1 MNSQKTNVSLKP
13 IRGKE
18 QDLLKLAITEGALL
32 IATDTGKIYIDA
44 NGKRVSAGGSGS
56 PFIYAEASGD
66 ALTPDEYGTYTL
78 NFSDLESEDML
89 PQVDGLI
96 INSDGTFFRI
106 LEVDSEAQTMLCM
119 IIAVSGTG
127 GGGGGTT
134 GGKAMSI
141 KGKSLTT
148 TTLVNGQKMSAYFTA
163 TAASLGDGEYLDD
176 ELTISW
182 SLSVTA
188 TGVVYDSGT
197 FKVASGVEKEF
208 EFGSRLRES
217 TGTTLSV
224 YATGVNS
231 GKSKI
236 ITYEVTTVELVLYES
251 EKFSN
256 VAPQTGTFTYYC
268 NVSGNIEKVI
278 DFYLDGDLVE
288 SQQLP
293 KSTVGEQ
300 KCTFKNVPHGYHTIE
315 VNLSQSIDGERGVGV
330 NEPLKFEI
338 AVNNG
343 GTDPIIWLGAY
354 NSKYYN
360 YDAIKIP
367 YRVFDPAGGT
377 KEVIFVKGIAEL
389 GKRQEDTAATKF
401 SIWQITDATLD
412 MDNSYSIRVEKTV
425 VQEGESK
432 FVSRD
437 IEFMVAKDPTRDLSI
452 VEQTQLLLSFD
463 AAGRSNNEPEAQRAS
478 WSYVNETKSGM
489 RPLTGEF
496 TGFNWYNNGW
506 LLDENND
513 TMLRISNG
521 AQFTIPIGSM
531 ILNNP
536 ANANQQSRTF
546 EFQFKIRNVQ
556 DYTNLIKEYTRYSG
570 DLQYWTA
577 FLAQLKEAKE
587 GYYDNYDNYLRN
599 ELAKPGATTSYD
611 KLSENFAGI
620 ERVVSGNTPF
630 CSYYDS
636 NNRGFLLGPQDGFFA
651 SAENILNVKYVEGQ
665 MVNLAI
671 VFNYTDKRMYF
682 YLQGILTAVCKITDS
697 GALEI
702 GASNIAFN
710 SQYCDVDLYKM
721 RIYDSA
727 LSVRDVLIN
736 YSVDHASVLDYD
748 HTTRLISYNQNTGEY
763 QLNYSAV
770 KEWNDD
776 TEHTD
781 SQLMPYI
788 IFDSGSFSN
797 RLPYSKADKKVVGV
811 TFVNTGLDKAYKNGT
826 LEELANLM
834 TDTQKAAAADEGLTL
849 VQYYYK
855 YHCPSFVS
863 RENKVEIAVQGTSS
877 QFYPRRNYKIK
888 FKGTDAAGEDYIY
901 MFMNK
906 GPFAEL
912 YAAGIAGDAEALE
925 KCHLEFFHYN
935 NYHVGTNKF
944 TMKIDFME
952 SSGTYNMG
960 LTNLVHS
967 AYDKH
972 PTDDYNKAGA
982 FSKVS
987 YKVSNEP
994 TANSGLQYFA
1004 DSKGSEKVKFSTDNP
1019 YVPGKF
1025 YLPEYKP
1032 YTFSPDEVIDFR
1044 TNVQGF
1050 PVMAFWKYGGTDN
1063 DYRFI
1068 GRYNMLLDK
1077 GSDEVYNF
1085 KPSKSIANNFGKI
1098 KKGVKTT
1105 VRKMTECWEFSDNQR
1120 TFCSFRDPQSRYRF
1134 GFDFYVL
1141 STAEAYNPKLS
1152 YFYDDCGRQKVTFS
1166 DDLVYEPGKY
1176 YTRSLN
1182 AKGSCPAAADSFE
1195 YRYNDNEDFLDYI
1208 YDPTLNGDV
1217 YNDLVDSGDYSATAL
1232 ADIDFRSE
1240 EMFKIYQHWEKAC
1253 QWVWSTCTDNVPTEA
1268 ERLAGAEA
1276 RLIMDYQDA
1285 EGKDYAEGTQ
1295 YYNKFWMPIKPEDV
1309 AREVVNGK
1317 VPAGYYI
1324 GVPTPVQYDAKTYEY
1339 DTKEYRNAKFTNEL
1353 AQHFDLQ
1360 YCLVYFIMTEVLL
1373 LYDSR
1378 GKNCMMAS
1386 WGPYSEGGDYVW
1398 YPIFYDADTQLGINN
1413 TGIPSFDYSENAT
1426 VDGTFSTSDS
1436 VLWNNLYHN
1445 FFQQITAKYS
1455 ELRHEMNNTR
1465 FSGKGPLY
1473 DVDHIEKWYLADA
1486 DEAGA
1491 AVKLGDT
1498 VVGNME
1504 MRGDRPLCMFNMDEW
1519 YKFISI
1525 TNDKIQYQDGTGG
1538 LSTDT
1543 AGTYFYALQGDRSLS
1558 RQQFLA
1564 RRLSFVDSWLGEGD
1578 FSRSGANG
1586 NSIHGRFGAN
1596 TANLFSDVWVTEKAS
1611 DSDMSTHKLIVS
1623 PYYKTDESGNVL
1635 KDEKGYGVKTNYLDA
1650 NFFVELLPYQKS
1662 YVTLGTDTEAYPSV
1676 EYKDKPVR
1684 YEVPEGQKEGVL
1696 KSPNLSESLIYV
1708 YGPSALKDIGDISLM
1723 YWSEFYAENAPHL
1736 ERILLGNDHPSFY
1749 NKALK
1754 TPGFNANP
1762 ADKGGG
1768 KPLLKEVNMSGV
1780 QLVASASKNYD
1791 FTSCEKMEIFKA
1803 ARSNIASV
1811 KFADG
1816 VALHTLY
1823 LPASVTSLKLVEAA
1837 NLDTILDFDMGAM
1850 VDAAKAKTEGM
1861 STTPFEDAE
1870 NNEYYSTYIP
1880 TDNKWNARRGL
1891 YIEGLTNVQ
1900 EIVPNVTSC
1909 SLSQL
1914 ELAGGSLGYGSY
1926 DLVNKLY
1933 RIFKYGDSAGQKD
1946 LKISLVDVEWSPYK
1960 KLTSGAMKVAGH
1972 TYYTDDGH
1980 YGFTEYTNSDAY
1992 WEIDLINGEVYDY
2005 IPELEEDSHK
2015 ITDIQMLKDF
2025 IEYNQFK
2032 NTTSTGNSTPVI
2044 TGTIYVD
2051 NDEPVDEDYIRN
2063 TLLTDANFP
2072 GEKLDIRFKNVTPGY
2087 TATFLQVEPDG
2098 TYKVIDKQVLPASTI
2113 SSVNRFT
2120 SPYTLYEAKRDNYDF
2135 HGWST
2140 TNDASNVIAETDWNI
2155 SDATKVT
2162 DTSVHDYVFY
2172 AVFTRHEFQVTFF
2185 AGTQATGFN
2194 TIEIFGI
2201 PFGDQLRVP
2210 NVLPSIDESKLPMDM
2225 RYKFLGYTQNQN
2237 NIIASSANKADI
2249 RNVENMLATQ
2259 DYVFYAVFMEDS
2271 VYNSTTDLKYFDFT
2285 RVNYDD
2291 TYDDSFDIMSSEG
2304 AGYRITAKS
2313 DMELGGKITLPSY
2326 YNGLPVIDIGR
2337 GGFEG
2342 KDMTH
2347 IFFYKEPN
2355 LPIKFRMFGT
2365 NAMLNC
2371 SNLQYC
2377 EIPESTRELK
2387 ENCFGQCPNLILNGI
2402 GNNVAIIGANAFN
2415 QSLAA
2420 PKGQTSINFSIG
2432 GSVKVLQTNALSN
2445 NTVKI
2450 DSLFIGS
2457 SDEPSQLQTV
2467 GTPVVRQNIGE
2478 EVQNIT
2484 IYCTADRF
2492 DYFQN
2497 SITVSTE
2504 EDSNFQI
2511 ADITAYQIVTV

>member
-18 QDLLKLAITEGALL
+18 QDLLELDVVEGALL
-32 IATDTGKIYIDA
+32 IATDTGKMYMDA
-44 NGKRVSAGGSGS
+44 NGKRVSVGGSGS
-56 PFIYAEASGD
+56 PFIYAEAEG
-66 ALTPDEYGTYTL
+66 LEPDEYGTYTL
-78 NFSDLESEDML
+78 SFDDLESEDML

-106 LEVDSEAQTMLCM
+106 LEVNAEEQTMLCM

-127 GGGGGTT
+127 GGGGT
-134 GGKAMSI
+134 GAGKAIAI
-141 KGKSLTT
+141 KGKPLKTVS
-148 TTLVNGQKMSAYFTA
+148 LVNGQKMSAFFTA
-163 TAASLGDGEYLDD
+163 TSATYSDGSYMDED
-176 ELTISW
+176 ELTITW

-197 FKVASGVEKEF
+197 FKVKNNKEKEF

-217 TGTTLSV
+217 TGSTLSL

-231 GKSKI
+231 GKSRI
-236 ITYEVTTVELVLYES
+236 ITYEVTTVELLLYES

-256 VAPQTGTFTYYC
+256 VAPQNGTFTYYC
-268 NVSGNIEKVI
+268 NVSGAVEKI
-278 DFYLDGDLVE
+278 LDFYLDGVLVE
-288 SQQLP
+288 SQNLS
-293 KSTVGEQ
+293 KTSTGEQ
-300 KCTFKNVPHGYHTIE
+300 KCTFKNVSHGYHTVT
-315 VNLSQSIDGERGVGV
+315 VNLSQSIDGDRGVGV
-330 NEPLKFEI
+330 KEPLEFEI

-343 GTDPIIWLGAY
+343 GTDPIIWLG
-354 NSKYYN
+354 KYESEYYS
-360 YDAIKIP
+360 YDPIKIP
-367 YRVFDPAGGT
+367 YRVFDPNPTGGT
-377 KEVIFVKGIAEL
+377 KEVVFVKGIAEI
-389 GKRQEDTAATKF
+389 GSRQEDISATKF
-401 SIWQITDATLD
+401 SIWQITDATLNIE
-412 MDNSYSIRVEKTV
+412 NSYSIRVEKSV
-425 VQEGESK
+425 VAEGDIK
-432 FVSRD
+432 YVSRD
-437 IEFMVAKDPTRDLSI
+437 IKFNVAKDPNRDLSI
-452 VEQTQLLLSFD
+452 VEKTQLLLSFD
-463 AAGRSNNEPEAQRAS
+463 AAGRSNNETEVQRQT
-478 WSYVNETKSGM
+478 WSYVNENKPGM
-489 RPLTGEF
+489 QPIVGEF
-496 TGFNWYNNGW
+496 KGFNWYNNGW

-521 AQFTIPIGSM
+521 AKFVVPIGSM
-531 ILNNP
+531 VLNNP

-570 DLQYWTA
+570 DLQYWNA

-599 ELAKPGATTSYD
+599 ELAKPDATTTYD

-636 NNRGFLLGPQDGFFA
+636 NGRGFLLGPQDGFFA
-651 SAENILNVKYVEGQ
+651 SAENILNVRYVEGQ
-665 MVNLAI
+665 MVNLSV
-671 VFNYTDKRMYF
+671 VFSYTDHRIYF
-682 YLQGILTAVCKITDS
+682 YLQGILTAVCKITDT

-702 GASNIAFN
+702 GASAIEFN

-721 RIYDSA
+721 RIYDTA
-727 LSVRDVLIN
+727 LSVRDILIN
-736 YSVDHASVLDYD
+736 FSVDHSSVLDYD

-763 QLNYSAV
+763 QLNYASMI
-770 KEWNDD
+770 EWNDD
-776 TEHTD
+776 VEHTD
-781 SQLMPYI
+781 SYLMPYI
-788 IFDSGSFSN
+788 VFDTGSFSN

-811 TFVNTGLDKAYKNGT
+811 TFVNTGLDRAYKNGT
-826 LEELANLM
+826 LEELANQM
-834 TDTQKAAAADEGLTL
+834 TATQKAAAADEGLSL

-855 YHCPSFVS
+855 YHCPSFIS
-863 RENKVEIAVQGTSS
+863 RENKVNIAVQGTSS

-888 FKGTDAAGEDYIY
+888 FKGKDANGKDYIY

-912 YAAGIAGDAEALE
+912 YAAGIAGDEEALK

-935 NYHVGTNKF
+935 NYTVGTNKF

-960 LTNLVHS
+960 LANLVHS

-982 FSKVS
+982 FAKVS

-994 TANSGLQYFA
+994 TANLKLQYFK
-1004 DSKGSEKVKFSTDNP
+1004 DSKGSKKVTFTDQEP
-1019 YVPGKF
+1019 YVPGKY
-1025 YLPEYKP
+1025 YLPEYTP
-1032 YTFSPDEVIDFR
+1032 YTFPAEDVIDFR

-1050 PVMAFWKYGGTDN
+1050 PVMAFWKYGETDN

-1068 GRYNMLLDK
+1068 GRYNMLVDK
-1077 GSDEVYNF
+1077 GSDEIYNF
-1085 KPSKSIANNFGKI
+1085 KPSKSITNVFGKV
-1098 KKGVKTT
+1098 KKGVQTT

-1120 TFCSFRDPQSRYRF
+1120 TFCSFRDPQGRYRF

-1141 STAEAYNPKLS
+1141 STAETYNPKLS

-1166 DDLVYEPGKY
+1166 DDLVYEPNKY

-1195 YRYNDNEDFLDYI
+1195 YRYNDHEDFLDYI
-1208 YDPTLNGDV
+1208 YDPVLNGDV
-1217 YNDLVDSGDYSATAL
+1217 YNDLLGDYSNTQL

-1240 EMFKIYQHWEKAC
+1240 EMFDIYKNWEKAC

-1268 ERLAGAEA
+1268 ERLAGKEA
-1276 RLIMDYQDA
+1276 RLIMDYEEA
-1285 EGKDYAEGTQ
+1285 KGTEYNEGTQ
-1295 YYNKFWMPIKPEDV
+1295 YYNKFLMPIKQSDID
-1309 AREVVNGK
+1309 REVIGGI
-1317 VPAGYYI
+1317 VPAGYYV
-1324 GVPTPVQYDAKTYEY
+1324 GTPTPVTYDNKTYIY

-1386 WGPYSEGGDYVW
+1386 WGPHSADGDYIW

-1426 VDGTFSTSDS
+1426 IDGTFSTSDS

-1455 ELRHEMNNTR
+1455 ELRHEINNSR

-1473 DVDHIEKWYLADA
+1473 NVDHIEKWYLADA

-1491 AVKLGDT
+1491 ATKLGD
-1498 VVGNME
+1498 VICGDLE

-1519 YKFISI
+1519 YKYISI
-1525 TNDKIQYQDGTGG
+1525 TNENIQYQDGTGG

-1586 NSIHGRFGAN
+1586 NAIHGRFGAN

-1611 DSDMSTHKLIVS
+1611 DNEMKTHGLTVS
-1623 PYYKTDESGNVL
+1623 PYYKTDSDGNIL
-1635 KDEKGYGVKTNYLDA
+1635 KDDKGYGIKTNYLDA
-1650 NFFVELLPYQKS
+1650 DFFVELLPYQKS
-1662 YVTLGTDTEAYPSV
+1662 YVTLGTDTEAYPSI

-1762 ADKGGG
+1762 SDKGGG

-1803 ARSNIASV
+1803 VRSNIASV

-1823 LPASVTSLKLVEAA
+1823 LPASVTSLKLVEAE

-1850 VDAAKAKTEGM
+1850 VDAAKAKADGM
-1861 STTPFEDAE
+1861 STAPFENAE
-1870 NNEYYSTYIP
+1870 TNEYYSTYVP
-1880 TDNKWNARRGL
+1880 NDNKWNARKGL
-1891 YIEGLTNVQ
+1891 YIEGLTNVK
-1900 EIVPNVTSC
+1900 EVVSNSTSC
-1909 SLSQL
+1909 NLSQL

-1946 LKISLVDVEWSPYK
+1946 LKLSLTNVAWSPYK
-1960 KLTSGAMKVAGH
+1960 KLEVGTMKVAGH
-1972 TYYTDDGH
+1972 TYYTDNGH
-1980 YGFTEYTNSDAY
+1980 YGFKQYSGSDAN
-1992 WEIDLINGEVYDY
+1992 WNTDLLNGEVYDY
-2005 IPELEEDSHK
+2005 NPDLEEDSKK
-2015 ITDIQMLKDF
+2015 ITDIQMLIDF
-2025 IEYNQFK
+2025 INESQFK
-2032 NTTSTGNSTPVI
+2032 NTTSTGLSVPVI
-2044 TGTIYVD
+2044 TGSIYVE
-2051 NDEPVDEDYIRN
+2051 NEEPVDEDLIRN
-2063 TLLTDANFP
+2063 TLLSDRAFP
-2072 GEKLDIRFKNVTPGY
+2072 GAKLDIHFKNVTPGY
-2087 TATFLQVEPDG
+2087 TATFMQLEPDG
-2098 TYKVIDKQVLPASTI
+2098 TYTIIDKQVLPSSTI
-2113 SSVNRFT
+2113 SSKNRF
-2120 SPYTLYEAKRDNYDF
+2120 SNPYTLYEAKRDNYDF

-2140 TNDASNVIAETDWNI
+2140 TNDDSGIITESEWNT
-2155 SDATKVT
+2155 SDRTKVT
-2162 DTSVHDYVFY
+2162 DTSVHDYTFY
-2172 AVFTRHEFQVTFF
+2172 AVFTRHEFQMTFMS
-2185 AGTQATGFN
+2185 GTVGNFTEVAHEGVLFGDYIPVPSVIPALDESELADDERYRFLGWTQDKNAVLAPSASKAKVVNVSSIQATVD
-2194 TIEIFGI
+2194 T
-2201 PFGDQLRVP
+2201 
-2210 NVLPSIDESKLPMDM
+2210 
-2225 RYKFLGYTQNQN
+2225 T
-2237 NIIASSANKADI
+2237 
-2249 RNVENMLATQ
+2249 
-2259 DYVFYAVFMEDS
+2259 FYAVFVKES
-2271 VYNSTTDLKYFDFT
+2271 VYDAVTDSKYFEFITSYYEDTDNSTYSMSGYEIQVKPGVKLSGKVTLPVVYNNKPIVGIAYEGFVDQTGITHIYFARDEVNACEYRAFGMLAFSGCVNLKHIEFPENLRTINESCFT
-2285 RVNYDD
+2285 RCQSLVV
-2291 TYDDSFDIMSSEG
+2291 SSIG
-2304 AGYRITAKS
+2304 NKIYRIQS
-2313 DMELGGKITLPSY
+2313 
-2326 YNGLPVIDIGR
+2326 
-2337 GGFEG
+2337 
-2342 KDMTH
+2342 
-2347 IFFYKEPN
+2347 
-2355 LPIKFRMFGT
+2355 
-2365 NAMLNC
+2365 
-2371 SNLQYC
+2371 
-2377 EIPESTRELK
+2377 
-2387 ENCFGQCPNLILNGI
+2387 
-2402 GNNVAIIGANAFN
+2402 NAFN
-2415 QSLAA
+2415 QALTN
-2420 PKGQTSINFSIG
+2420 PVGQTSYNITLG
-2432 GSVKVLQTNALSN
+2432 GGVKILGSGAFSN
-2445 NTVKI
+2445 NRGTLNK
-2450 DSLFIGS
+2450 LTIGS
-2457 SDEPSQLQTV
+2457 SQDPSQLYQISEGAV
-2467 GTPVVRQNIGE
+2467 YQNQGQE
-2478 EVQNIT
+2478 LRSLE
-2484 IYCTADRF
+2484 IYCTSDRQSYFSGLTFGASRSDHFQVASADAV
-2492 DYFQN
+2492 
-2497 SITVSTE
+2497 SI
-2504 EDSNFQI
+2504 
-2511 ADITAYQIVTV
+2511 IVV